1 MVSFRETLPRGSPT
15 ESCSKKNT
23 TMSKQMVVCHMQKMK
38 GSGGGMGNHVDRVE
52 GKEHSFE
59 NADPTRTH
67 LNREMVQDKYK
78 NISLPEAIALRIKE
92 GYNCRTKGGELK
104 KIYTDAIKFVE
115 LNLSGS
121 HERMKEIEKN
131 PVLLDAW
138 YKENFEF
145 AKAKYGEEN
154 IVRFTLHLDETT
166 PHIHCL
172 FIPLTP
178 DGRLCANDLVKKK
191 DLYELQDNYA
201 EKMHHYG
208 LERGERGSDK
218 VHNNKQVYNGKI
230 LRAEEEIENLTVKS
244 IFGVDKD
251 KTIKNLKNALKT
263 NILRTDSVV
272 NAQNK
277 TKNSSEY
284 RISMIHGKYLSE
296 EDSNLKE
303 NEKLKAD
310 KKYLQNYISKV
321 LDNPDFYYAAKEDR
335 KKRIEEAQRKATEE
349 KIKAS
354 QNTTP
359 RKKGRGM

>member
-1 MVSFRETLPRGSPT
+1 
-15 ESCSKKNT
+15 
-23 TMSKQMVVCHMQKMK
+23 MSKQMVVCHMQKMK

-121 HERMKEIEKN
+121 HDRMKEIEKN

-172 FIPLTP
+172 FVPLTP

-230 LRAEEEIENLTVKS
+230 LRAEEEIENLTVKG

-251 KTIKNLKNALKT
+251 KTIQNLKNALKT
-263 NILRTDSVV
+263 NILRTDGVV

-277 TKNSSEY
+277 TKTSSAY
-284 RISMIHGKYLSE
+284 KISMIHGRYLSA
-296 EDSNLKE
+296 EDANLNEVQKFKLKE
-303 NEKLKAD
+303 KNYLKYIVNLLDHPDAYEKARQERIKKIAD
-310 KKYLQNYISKV
+310 SER
-321 LDNPDFYYAAKEDR
+321 KEN
-335 KKRIEEAQRKATEE
+335 EE

-354 QNTTP
+354 EKIILK
-359 RKKGRGM
+359 RKGPKL

>member
-1 MVSFRETLPRGSPT
+1 M
-15 ESCSKKNT
+15 
-23 TMSKQMVVCHMQKMK
+23 
-38 GSGGGMGNHVDRVE
+38 
-52 GKEHSFE
+52 
-59 NADPTRTH
+59 
-67 LNREMVQDKYK
+67 
-78 NISLPEAIALRIKE
+78 
-92 GYNCRTKGGELK
+92 
-104 KIYTDAIKFVE
+104 E

-131 PVLLDAW
+131 PALLDAW
-138 YKENFEF
+138 YRENFEF

-172 FIPLTP
+172 FVPLTP
-178 DGRLCANDLVKKK
+178 DGRLCANDFVKKK
-191 DLYELQDNYA
+191 DLYELQDQYA
-201 EKMHHYG
+201 EKMSHYG
-208 LERGERGSDK
+208 LARGERGSDK
-218 VHNNKQVYNGKI
+218 VHDNKQVYTGRV
-230 LRAEEEIENLTVKS
+230 LRAEEEIEKLTVKG

-251 KTIKNLKNALKT
+251 KTIQNLQSALKT
-263 NILRTDSVV
+263 KILTTDRAEL
-272 NAQNK
+272 AQNK
-277 TKNSSEY
+277 TKNASDY
-284 RISMIHGKYLSE
+284 KISMIHGRYLSE

-321 LDNPDFYYAAKEDR
+321 LDNPDFYYAAKEER

-354 QNTTP
+354 QNITP